1 MPALPIAPRYYQELI
16 YTTALELCYV
26 ELDTS
31 VEKELCNYEIDEVV
45 LLFQSSKKP
54 TRTMNDGGGAV
65 ILRNCTRE
73 SLSLS

>member
-1 MPALPIAPRYYQELI
+1 MPALPIAPRYYQQLI

-26 ELDTS
+26 ELDPS
-31 VEKELCNYEIDEVV
+31 VEKEVCNYEIAEGV